1 MRKKIAL
8 ILFVF
13 VLSACVNETIDEYY
27 ATGTVRLIR
36 EGNGFYGIVGD
47 DGTKY
52 EPLEI
57 PASFRVDG
65 KRVIIRFQE
74 RKDIQS
80 THAWGGMVI
89 ELISINETTN

>member
-1 MRKKIAL
+1 MKKNIAL
-8 ILFVF
+8 LLFVF
-13 VLSACVNETIDEYY
+13 IISACATETIEEYY

-57 PASFRVDG
+57 PVSFRVDG

-80 THAWGGMVI
+80 THAWNGMVI
-89 ELISINETTN
+89 ELISINESTN